1 MVSRDHFGE
10 DISFVIECKPAGS
23 EHLMT
28 YKLSLGLNEN
38 KRPVVKKEVLSLR
51 RGENGASWKALEFA
65 GGEGFAVSGD
75 LNSGLD
81 TRLTERK
88 QQKLDAP
95 DILALKGLG

>member
-51 RGENGASWKALEFA
+51 RG
-65 GGEGFAVSGD
+65 
-75 LNSGLD
+75 
-81 TRLTERK
+81 
-88 QQKLDAP
+88 
-95 DILALKGLG
+95 